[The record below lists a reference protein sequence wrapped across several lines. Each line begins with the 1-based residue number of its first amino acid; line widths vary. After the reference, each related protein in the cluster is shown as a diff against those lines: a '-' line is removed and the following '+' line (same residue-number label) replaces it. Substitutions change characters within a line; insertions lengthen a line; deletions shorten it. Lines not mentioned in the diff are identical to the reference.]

1 MNLGKQIMEYRKKNN
16 LSQEDLACCVGVT
29 RQTISKWETGET
41 SPDIKQA
48 TLIAKRFNISL
59 DDLSGIDTGNVI
71 VNKVSNIEKLAGGM
85 IKFFKVF
92 GITFYGIILI
102 SLISLTVYFLRGNG
116 IDKTSPEQ
124 VEFKCIVDEKTQ
136 YFSVIGDS
144 MDNDRYEY
152 YLEVASGNGVSY
164 NVDERIYLGNTPYE
178 AFQSVKILKK
188 VIISNGGS
196 CS

>member
-1 MNLGKQIMEYRKKNN
+1 MNLGKRIMEYRKKNN

-48 TLIAKRFNISL
+48 TIIAKRFNISL
-59 DDLSGIDTGNVI
+59 DDLLGIDTGNVI

-102 SLISLTVYFLRGNG
+102 SLIILTVFFLRGKG

-124 VEFKCIVDEKTQ
+124 VEFKCIIDDKTK
-136 YFSVIGDS
+136 YFSVIGDD
-144 MDNDRYEY
+144 MDNNRYEY
-152 YLEVASGNGVSY
+152 YLEVASGNGISY

-188 VIISNGGS
+188 VIITNGGS